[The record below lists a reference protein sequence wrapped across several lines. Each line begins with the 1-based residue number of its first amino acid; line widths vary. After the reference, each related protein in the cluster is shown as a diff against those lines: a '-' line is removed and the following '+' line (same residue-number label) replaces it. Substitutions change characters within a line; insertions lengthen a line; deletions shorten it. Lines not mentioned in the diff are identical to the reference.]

1 MPSELTLLEREVREV
16 RGELAQRV
24 REIGRLGREL
34 EDKKKEVGLL
44 VYVQKEVQQK
54 EKTIE
59 RLRQQLGW
67 GGGGGGGGGGDG
79 KRGGWGGGEGGGD
92 GEGGGEGGRDGRRG
106 GWRDGD
112 GRRGGEKVGAGEG
125 GGDGEGGGGEAG
137 EGEGDG
143 EGGGGGEGG
152 DEEDGET
159 ERGEGEERWKKERAH
174 SEAVKRFSVRRK
186 MGNGRDDVDLSTS
199 LDAERPEK
207 QHRFY
212 WTQKSPTRPRILKS
226 STLPRKSS
234 TPSALLTLAP
244 HAGSNALAVMARG
257 YTAVDGSGKSYFTP
271 FSTTDRRVYSCQ
283 LHARSNNVTWLPIPE
298 CPHFEFGLAVLD
310 GALTAIGGYREEFRL
325 GDPTNSLLTLTQ
337 PSRKWVER
345 LPPMPTKRRLP
356 AVANTKS
363 VLVVAG
369 GRGHKNAILTSV
381 EVMHVETQQWST
393 AAPLPLPLTH
403 GSATMCKN
411 HIYIAGEERHD
422 PLHTLHICHMYTCAA
437 SVAQW

>member
-16 RGELAQRV
+16 RGELAERGT
-24 REIGRLGREL
+24 EIGRLGREL

-67 GGGGGGGGGGDG
+67 GGGGGGDG
-79 KRGGWGGGEGGGD
+79 KRGGWGGGEG
-92 GEGGGEGGRDGRRG
+92 EGGGGGDGRRG
-106 GWRDGD
+106 GWRDGER
-112 GRRGGEKVGAGEG
+112 GGGGEKVGA
-125 GGDGEGGGGEAG
+125 
-137 EGEGDG
+137 G

-152 DEEDGET
+152 DEEGGGGQEITDGET
-159 ERGEGEERWKKERAH
+159 ERGEGEERWKKEGAY
-174 SEAVKRFSVRRK
+174 SEAVKMFSVRRK
-186 MGNGRDDVDLSTS
+186 MGNVRDDVDLSTS
-199 LDAERPEK
+199 LDADRPEK

-234 TPSALLTLAP
+234 TPSALLTLTP
-244 HAGSNALAVMARG
+244 HAGSNALTVMARG

-283 LHARSNNVTWLPIPE
+283 LHESSSKVTWLPIPE

-369 GRGHKNAILTSV
+369 GRGHKNAILASV

-393 AAPLPLPLTH
+393 AAPLPLPLAH
-403 GSATMCKN
+403 ASATMCEN
-411 HIYIAGEERHD
+411 HIYIAGEESTI
-422 PLHTLHICHMYTCAA
+422 PYTHFTPVTCIH
-437 SVAQW
+437 VLPR